1 MLAHLHPFGCKA
13 YALNH
18 DIPKQKKLQLRA
30 LIRYFIG
37 YNSTNIFRI
46 WILSRN
52 KVIRTR
58 DVQFDHNSF
67 YDPYDIDIGH
77 AMQERAEILV
87 ETLQA
92 VNMQIKGNLDNFTL
106 NTIIVDIP
114 FALIS
119 LAN

>member
-1 MLAHLHPFGCKA
+1 
-13 YALNH
+13 
-18 DIPKQKKLQLRA
+18 
-30 LIRYFIG
+30 
-37 YNSTNIFRI
+37 
-46 WILSRN
+46 
-52 KVIRTR
+52 
-58 DVQFDHNSF
+58 
-67 YDPYDIDIGH
+67 
-77 AMQERAEILV
+77 MQERAEILV